1 MWMETQ
7 KNNQTEKIREHE
19 FYRISRRILV
29 VAVKG
34 AVDDWA
40 AYVGIVDG
48 GAEDNWLFV
57 WRNGTKIR
65 YELAKVMFPNFSKKY
80 NWRS

>member
-1 MWMETQ
+1 MEKT
-7 KNNQTEKIREHE
+7 KIREHE

-48 GAEDNWLFV
+48 SAEENWVVV
-57 WRNGTKIR
+57 WHTGTKIR
-65 YELAKVMFPNFSKKY
+65 YKLAKFMFPKFSKKY
-80 NWRS
+80 VWRS